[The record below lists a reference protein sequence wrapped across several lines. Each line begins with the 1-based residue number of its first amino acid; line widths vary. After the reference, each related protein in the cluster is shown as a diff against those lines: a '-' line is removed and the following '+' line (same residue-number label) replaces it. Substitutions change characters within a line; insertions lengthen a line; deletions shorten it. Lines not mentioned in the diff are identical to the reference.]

1 MLFMQNDITLIDLPT
16 LERVI
21 NFSPLRVS
29 KNTALKEVIAL
40 LIKARHWD
48 NGWEERKNQPQICSI
63 IYQHHRGCALVVE
76 NLQIVGIFTEQD
88 VVRLTANGNDL
99 SGLSIADVMKKE
111 VITLK
116 QSEADNILAVLSLM
130 RQHKVRHLPIVDN
143 SNELVGI
150 VTPET
155 IRENLNPANL
165 LKLRRVADVMK
176 TTIISAT
183 SDTLL
188 LGIAQLMME
197 HLVSSVVIVE
207 NDLPVGIITERDIV
221 QFQALEVN
229 FTGTEAREV
238 MSTPL
243 FCLRPSDLLWTA
255 HQEMERCRVRRLVVM
270 GDDGKLEGIV
280 TQSSLL
286 EVFDPM
292 KMSGVITLL
301 KNEVEERNKELK
313 QINQQLQQEISY
325 RYSLETALQRSQT
338 KLNDILNSASV
349 AISSFRVFSDRSLV
363 YDYFSAGQEQVF
375 GFSPRDFLANPTLW
389 RSRVNESDLEN
400 MMESLFDDIFKE
412 STVTKEYRF
421 LAKDGKE
428 RWIADTFTS
437 RRDIKSDCWVVTVVG
452 IDITER
458 KHREQE
464 LRESEERY
472 RSVITAMQEGIVIQ
486 DAQTQILD
494 SNKSAEIILGL
505 TTDQMMG
512 RTSLDPRWCA
522 IHRDGSLF
530 PGETHPSMKTLQ
542 TGKPTSNT
550 IMGINKPSGDLTWI
564 SINSQP
570 LFRDNK
576 EIPVGVVTSFSDITE
591 RMEAEQKIREQAA
604 LLDVATDAIFV
615 RSLDRQILYW
625 NKGAERLYGWT
636 EEEAIGQDVNQLLY
650 KANNNQLEEAL
661 HRTMELG
668 SWEGELQKFSKS
680 GKEITI
686 ASRWTLVKGNTQK
699 PKYIL
704 TVDTDITEK
713 KQLEHQLLRTQRLES
728 LGTLASGIAHDLNN
742 ILTPMLA
749 VSQLLPLKLPFI
761 DERSQEMLK
770 MLETN
775 AIRGADLVKQILSFA
790 RGTEGKRTAVHIK
803 HLLLDIEQIIKGT
816 FSKSIEINLEI
827 QREIMPIIGD
837 QTQLHQVLM
846 NLAVN
851 ARDAMPNGG
860 KLNIALKKLFIDE
873 NYARMN
879 IEANQG
885 HYIVIEV
892 SDTGFGIPEK
902 NIDRI
907 YDPFFT
913 TKEVGKGTGL
923 GLSTVLGIVKH
934 HGGFIE
940 VFSTENVGTCFKVYL
955 PTDEAIAPELCHDSQ
970 FPKGKGEL
978 VLVVDDEFAIAEI
991 TKTTL
996 ETHNWRVLTAK
1007 DGIEAIMIYAQQ
1019 KNDIKAILI
1028 DMMMPSLDGG
1038 TAIQALQKINSQVQI
1053 IAMSG
1058 LASTESIARSSG
1070 NGVQAFLS
1078 KPFTAKELLE
1088 TLYQVLYE

>member
-1 MLFMQNDITLIDLPT
+1 MHDKISLIDLPA
-16 LERVI
+16 LETVI
-21 NFSPLRVS
+21 NYSPLRVC
-29 KNTALKEVIAL
+29 KNASVKEVIAL
-40 LIKARHWD
+40 MNKAKGCHSDWQ
-48 NGWEERKNQPQICSI
+48 GISNQPNKSSVICEH
-63 IYQHHRGCALVVE
+63 YPDCVLVVE
-76 NLQIVGIFTEQD
+76 DLRLVGIFTEQD
-88 VVRLTANGNDL
+88 VVKLAANGDDL
-99 SGLSIADVMKKE
+99 SGLRIAEVMKQE
-111 VITLK
+111 VITFK
-116 QSEADNILAVLSLM
+116 QSEANNILAVLSLM
-130 RQHKVRHLPIVDN
+130 CQHKVRYLPIVDN

-150 VTPET
+150 VTPGT
-155 IRENLNPANL
+155 LRENLNPTNL
-165 LKLRRVADVMK
+165 LKLRLVVDVMK
-176 TTIISAT
+176 TTIISA
-183 SDTLL
+183 SPGTLL
-188 LGIAQLMME
+188 LSIAKLMME

-207 NDLPVGIITERDIV
+207 NDVAVGIITKRDIV
-221 QFQALEVN
+221 QFQALELN
-229 FTGTEAREV
+229 FGNTEAGEV

-255 HQEMERCRVRRLVVM
+255 YEEMHRCCVRRLVVV
-270 GDDGKLEGIV
+270 GENGKLEGIV

-292 KMSGVITLL
+292 EMSGVITLL
-301 KNEVEERNKELK
+301 KNEVEQRNKDLK

-338 KLNDILNSASV
+338 KLNDILNSACV

-375 GFSPRDFLANPTLW
+375 GFTAAEFLENPTLW
-389 RSRVNESDLEN
+389 RSRVCVEDLEN
-400 MMESLFDDIFKE
+400 IMESLFDDIFRE
-412 STVTKEYRF
+412 RTITKEYRF
-421 LAKDGKE
+421 LATDGKQ
-428 RWIADTFTS
+428 RWIADTFSS

-458 KHREQE
+458 KKTEEE

-472 RSVITAMQEGIVIQ
+472 RSVIAAMQEGIVVQ
-486 DAQTQILD
+486 DAETQILD
-494 SNKSAEIILGL
+494 SNKSAETILGL

-512 RTSLDPRWCA
+512 RTSLDPRWCS
-522 IHRDGSLF
+522 IHLDGSPF

-570 LFRDNK
+570 LFRDHK
-576 EIPVGVVTSFSDITE
+576 EVPVGVVTSFSDITE

-615 RSLDRQILYW
+615 RSLGSEILYW

-636 EEEAIGQDVNQLLY
+636 EEEALGQDVNQLLY
-650 KANNNQLEEAL
+650 KASNNQLEEAL
-661 HRTMELG
+661 KTTMELG

-686 ASRWTLVKGNTQK
+686 ASRWTLVRENTQR

-742 ILTPMLA
+742 ILTPILA
-749 VSQLLPLKLPFI
+749 VAQLLPLKLPFI

-790 RGTEGKRTAVHIK
+790 RGSEGKRTAVHIK
-803 HLLLDIEQIIKGT
+803 HLLLDIEQIIKRT
-816 FSKSIEINLEI
+816 FPKSIDINIDI

-851 ARDAMPNGG
+851 ARDAMVNGG
-860 KLNIALKKLFIDE
+860 NLNIYLKKLFIDE

-892 SDTGFGIPEK
+892 SDTGVGIPEK

-940 VFSTENVGTCFKVYL
+940 VSSTENVGTCFKVYL
-955 PTDEAIAPELCHDSQ
+955 PTDEVIVTELPQDSKL
-970 FPKGKGEL
+970 PKGKGEL
-978 VLVVDDEFAIAEI
+978 VLIVDDELAIAEI

-1007 DGIEAIMIYAQQ
+1007 DGIEAIIIYAQH
-1019 KNDIKAILI
+1019 KNEIAAILI

-1038 TAIQALQKINSQVQI
+1038 TAIRTLQKINSQVKI

-1078 KPFTAKELLE
+1078 KPFTAKELLQ
-1088 TLYQVLYE
+1088 TLHQVLS